1 MIGKSTEKLIQKAI
15 EFALREGH
23 EFLTVEHLFWSILE
37 DPRVQEALTE
47 CGADVPTLQ
56 ESLEFHLARE
66 VPKVSPGDGGTT
78 GATGPLATPS
88 VERLIQRALVQVQS
102 SGKPEVLPEDILV
115 SLFQAEDSF
124 SRALLEGMGVERLD
138 VVYFLSHGS
147 SPKSQAQGEDPLTVG
162 ASSEAP
168 KTEKDPL
175 QQYAI
180 DLNARAQEG
189 RIDPLVGRAA
199 EIERMI
205 QTLCRRRKNNPLLVG
220 EAGVGKTALAEGLA
234 RKVVEGEVPEILAH
248 AQLYLLDLG
257 ALIAGTKYRGDFEQ
271 RIKKVIQALEQ
282 KSKKGVLPILVIDE
296 IHMIVGAGQ
305 VSGGVMDAAN
315 LLKPA
320 LARGD
325 LRCIGSTTYSE
336 YRSSIEKDP
345 ALARRFQKVDV
356 PEPSQDEAIQ
366 ILKGLQPEF
375 EKHHGIE
382 FTPDAIQAA
391 VELSVR
397 HMTDRFLPDKAIDLI
412 DEAGSKARIQG
423 IEKVDS
429 GLIESVIAKL
439 ARIPEKNVSRSQK
452 ERLKNLERDLKMMI
466 YGQDE
471 AITVLVSAIRM
482 SRSGLRAGE
491 KPMGSFLFC
500 GPTGVGK
507 TELSKQLAQAMG
519 VHFVRFDMSEYGEK
533 HTVSRLI
540 GAPPGYVGFDQ
551 AGLLTESLIKNP
563 HSVVLL
569 DEIEKAHPDIWNVL
583 LQVMDHGTLT
593 DNNGRKADFRNS
605 ILIMTSNVGSREL
618 EKSPLGIGT
627 SVGVN
632 VGAQRELE
640 RTFTPEFRNRLDA
653 TVFFKSLSAEVMEQ
667 VVGKALTELET
678 QLLSKRVDLRVSPE
692 VRKWLAK
699 KGFDARLGARPLA
712 RLIQDK
718 IKRRLADEILFG
730 TLEEGGVVSLKLS
743 GEEFEF
749 EFSAAKSG
757 ERISSKAP
765 VS

>member
-23 EFLTVEHLFWSILE
+23 EFLTVEHLFWSTLE
-37 DPRVQEALTE
+37 DPRVQEVLTE

-56 ESLEFHLARE
+56 ESLEFHLSRE
-66 VPKVSPGDGGTT
+66 VPKVPLRERAET
-78 GATGPLATPS
+78 GATGPLATPA

-147 SPKSQAQGEDPLTVG
+147 SPKPQSREEDPLTVG
-162 ASSEAP
+162 ASGEAP

-175 QQYAI
+175 QQYAV
-180 DLNARAQEG
+180 DLNARAKEG

-234 RKVVEGEVPEILAH
+234 RKVVEGEVPEILSH

-375 EKHHGIE
+375 EKYHGIE
-382 FTPDAIQAA
+382 FTPEAIQTA

-412 DEAGSKARIQG
+412 DEAGAKAKIQG
-423 IEKVDS
+423 IGKVDAS
-429 GLIESVIAKL
+429 LIESVIAKL

-452 ERLKNLERDLKMMI
+452 DRLKNLERDLKMMI

-471 AITVLVSAIRM
+471 AITALVSSIRM

-491 KPMGSFLFC
+491 KPIGSFLFC

-563 HSVVLL
+563 HCVVLL

-627 SVGVN
+627 PVGVN

-653 TVFFKSLSAEVMEQ
+653 TVFFKPLSAEVMEQ

-757 ERISSKAP
+757 ERASSKAP